1 MAGPDDGMGSGGGG
15 GPGPLASAVEAAT
28 AAAEG
33 LPEDDDYHY
42 YASFRAFAG
51 RVEAL
56 AARAEALLATFGGG
70 GGGGAAAL
78 PSWPAGA
85 DTDDAAEWLVDV
97 QDGLMERV
105 DAALDEARGQRPSSS
120 SAALPAAAVPTSAH
134 VRRVP
139 FHVATLPRPQA
150 RFKDAVDN
158 ANAAATN
165 SSRTHPQEDQLRD
178 LRYPSWQLAPAAPQ
192 PAPALDD
199 TPFTLV
205 ETPEQLAVV
214 VTSLRKCREIA
225 VDLEN
230 HHYRSFQGFTCVM
243 QLSTRTED
251 FVVDVLALRSHI
263 GQALGPIFADPAVL
277 KVLHGAD
284 RDVMWL
290 QRDFGIYILNLF
302 DTGQA
307 SRVLQ
312 RDGHGLASL
321 LSEYCGVQADKR
333 YQLADWRLRPLPA
346 DMLKY
351 AREDT
356 HYLLHI
362 YDRLREALL
371 RKDSKLLAKGGGK
384 LAEDGEASP
393 QSLLLEVLNRSK
405 ALCCKL
411 YEKELLTETSHLR
424 LYQTQ
429 QTELDARQLAVLAGL
444 YRWRDAVARREDE
457 STGYVLPNHVLLR
470 LAEQMPGSV
479 HALLKS
485 VRRFPL
491 VAKNAQAVL
500 EVIVRTREAVHLH
513 VPPPPL
519 LSRRQPDGVSG
530 ATKQQPATSEVRAI
544 AHESGSALKNHHA
557 VGDANELRA
566 ANTSEA
572 ARVASNCGS
581 QSHAGTV
588 VALDQITAG
597 PTAETER
604 SATSFSRRRMAVVVR
619 QASTSSMFAGRPT
632 LRTAE
637 VVQTAVALVS
647 AARVMGV
654 GAGSSCGDNEARA
667 GQGAA
672 PLFEARAA
680 TLDVHGSA
688 PAPSHPQGE
697 VGQQPQEP
705 ALALEAPGSRVVT
718 VRRRANGLGAMLGG
732 HSASARHSAAASM
745 QEQSAAAASATDRVM
760 EVTRDSDARRARQIL
775 SSIKLPF
782 ARLPETVDSEVDV
795 TTGRSTDH
803 VDTATRGEE
812 LPASLGMD
820 QGAAATDNGNDEV
833 VRWPEAGA
841 SEDVLLFGDAAAAS
855 GNSLAS
861 DLSPMAEIDGEQTL
875 PVGTLQGQGDALP
888 LSLAEAHRQS
898 VKKRRKEAPV
908 ARASDDATIQQGD
921 GRPPL
926 LPFDYTEAQKVLRS
940 GRQAAYEPIPVVH
953 ERKRGKAARRVAAV
967 ATTVQA
973 SEGGA
978 FDPMLAFREEAMPDG
993 LKPGKR
999 SQVYPRSGNRSAT
1012 F

>member
-120 SAALPAAAVPTSAH
+120 AALPAAAVPTTAH

-139 FHVATLPRPQA
+139 FHVPTLPRPQA
-150 RFKDAVDN
+150 LFKDAANN
-158 ANAAATN
+158 ANAAPN
-165 SSRTHPQEDQLRD
+165 SSRTHPLEDQLHD

-199 TPFTLV
+199 TRFTLV

-214 VTSLRKCREIA
+214 VTSLLKCREIA

-263 GQALGPIFADPAVL
+263 GEALGPIFADPAVL

-284 RDVMWL
+284 RDVLWL

-356 HYLLHI
+356 HYLLFI
-362 YDRLREALL
+362 YDRLKEALL
-371 RKDSKLLAKGGGK
+371 KKDAKLMANGEGK
-384 LAEDGEASP
+384 LAEDGEASL

-429 QTELDARQLAVLAGL
+429 QTELDAWQLAVLAGL

-457 STGYVLPNHVLLR
+457 STCYVLPNHLLLR
-470 LAEQMPGSV
+470 LAEQMPGSA

-485 VRRFPL
+485 ARRFPI
-491 VAKNAQAVL
+491 VAKSAQAVV
-500 EVIVRTREAVHLH
+500 EVIVRARDAVHLH
-513 VPPPPL
+513 VPPPPPP
-519 LSRRQPDGVSG
+519 SRRQPNGVLG
-530 ATKQQPATSEVRAI
+530 AIQKQPAISEVRAM
-544 AHESGSALKNHHA
+544 AHESGSVLKNHQA
-557 VGDANELRA
+557 ASDADELRA
-566 ANTSEA
+566 ASTSEA
-572 ARVASNCGS
+572 PQMASNCGS
-581 QSHAGTV
+581 QSHTSTV
-588 VALDQITAG
+588 VALDQVAAG
-597 PTAETER
+597 TTAETGR
-604 SATSFSRRRMAVVVR
+604 SATSFSRKRTAVVVR
-619 QASTSSMFAGRPT
+619 QANTSSMFTGRPK

-647 AARVMGV
+647 AARVVGV
-654 GAGSSCGDNEARA
+654 STNSSCSYKEARA

-680 TLDVHGSA
+680 MLDVHGNA
-688 PAPSHPQGE
+688 RAPSHLQGE
-697 VGQQPQEP
+697 VGQQPQGP
-705 ALALEAPGSRVVT
+705 APALEAPGSRLVA

-732 HSASARHSAAASM
+732 HSASARHSAAALL
-745 QEQSAAAASATDRVM
+745 QEQPAAAASARDQ
-760 EVTRDSDARRARQIL
+760 VTESKRDSDARRARQIL
-775 SSIKLPF
+775 SSLRLPF
-782 ARLPETVDSEVDV
+782 ARLPETVDREADA
-795 TTGRSTDH
+795 TTVRSTEN
-803 VDTATRGEE
+803 VDTTTRGEE

-820 QGAAATDNGNDEV
+820 QGAAVTENGNVEV
-833 VRWPEAGA
+833 VRWLDAG
-841 SEDVLLFGDAAAAS
+841 EDVLLFGDAAAAS

-861 DLSPMAEIDGEQTL
+861 DLSPVADIDGEQTL
-875 PVGTLQGQGDALP
+875 PVGTLQGQGDALL
-888 LSLAEAHRQS
+888 LSLAEVHRQS

-908 ARASDDATIQQGD
+908 ATACDDATIQQSD

-926 LPFDYTEAQKVLRS
+926 LPFDYNEAQKALRS
-940 GRQAAYEPIPVVH
+940 GRQVAYEPLPVVH
-953 ERKRGKAARRVAAV
+953 ERKRGKAARQVAAV
-967 ATTVQA
+967 VTTIQA

-978 FDPMLAFREEAMPDG
+978 FDPMLAFREEAMPAG

>member
-1 MAGPDDGMGSGGGG
+1 MAGPDDGAGGGGGG

-33 LPEDDDYHY
+33 LPEDDDFHY

-56 AARAEALLATFGGG
+56 AARSEALLATFGGG
-70 GGGGAAAL
+70 GSGGAAAL
-78 PSWPAGA
+78 PLWPAGA
-85 DTDDAAEWLVDV
+85 DADDAAEWLVDV

-120 SAALPAAAVPTSAH
+120 AALPAAAVPTSTH

-139 FHVATLPRPQA
+139 FHMPTLPRPQA
-150 RFKDAVDN
+150 RFKDGVDN
-158 ANAAATN
+158 ANAAATT
-165 SSRTHPQEDQLRD
+165 SSRTHPLEDQLRD
-178 LRYPSWQLAPAAPQ
+178 LRHPSWQLAPAAPQ

-199 TPFTLV
+199 TPFMLV

-214 VTSLRKCREIA
+214 VTSLLKCREIA

-251 FVVDVLALRSHI
+251 FVVDVLVLRSHI
-263 GQALGPIFADPAVL
+263 GEALGPIFANPAVL

-362 YDRLREALL
+362 YDMLKEALL
-371 RKDSKLLAKGGGK
+371 KKDTKLMANGEGK
-384 LAEDGEASP
+384 LAEDGEASSH
-393 QSLLLEVLNRSK
+393 SLLLEVLNRSK
-405 ALCCKL
+405 ALCCKV

-444 YRWRDAVARREDE
+444 YRWRDGVARKEDE
-457 STGYVLPNHVLLR
+457 STGYVLPNHLLLR

-491 VAKNAQAVL
+491 VAKNAQAVV
-500 EVIVRTREAVHLH
+500 EVIVRAREAVHLH

-519 LSRRQPDGVSG
+519 LSRRQPDGVLG
-530 ATKQQPATSEVRAI
+530 ATKQQPATRGGLSEIRAM
-544 AHESGSALKNHHA
+544 AHDHGSMLKNHQ
-557 VGDANELRA
+557 VTGDANELRPA
-566 ANTSEA
+566 STSEA
-572 ARVASNCGS
+572 PQEASNCSS

-588 VALDQITAG
+588 VALDQVAAG
-597 PTAETER
+597 PTAETGR
-604 SATSFSRRRMAVVVR
+604 SATSFSRKRAAVVVR
-619 QASTSSMFAGRPT
+619 QANTSSMFAGR
-632 LRTAE
+632 LKLGRAE
-637 VVQTAVALVS
+637 VVQTAVALVN
-647 AARVMGV
+647 AARVMG
-654 GAGSSCGDNEARA
+654 ASADSSCGDNEARA
-667 GQGAA
+667 GQGAV
-672 PLFEARAA
+672 PLFETRAA
-680 TLDVHGSA
+680 TSDVNGNA
-688 PAPSHPQGE
+688 PASSHPQGE
-697 VGQQPQEP
+697 VGQQPQES

-732 HSASARHSAAASM
+732 HAASARDSAAASL
-745 QEQSAAAASATDRVM
+745 QEQPAAAPSAMDQAKESKM
-760 EVTRDSDARRARQIL
+760 DSDARRARQIL
-775 SSIKLPF
+775 SSLRLPF

-795 TTGRSTDH
+795 TTGRSSENL
-803 VDTATRGEE
+803 DTATRGKE
-812 LPASLGMD
+812 LPALLGMD
-820 QGAAATDNGNDEV
+820 QGAAVTENGN
-833 VRWPEAGA
+833 
-841 SEDVLLFGDAAAAS
+841 AAASS

-861 DLSPMAEIDGEQTL
+861 DLSLLAEIDGEQTL

-908 ARASDDATIQQGD
+908 ARTPDDAAVRQGD

-926 LPFDYTEAQKVLRS
+926 LPFDYTGAQKELHS
-940 GRQAAYEPIPVVH
+940 GRQVAYEPPPVLQ

-967 ATTVQA
+967 AITVQA
-973 SEGGA
+973 SEGGV
-978 FDPMLAFREEAMPDG
+978 FDPMQEFREEAMPAG